1 MPNENGAASRD
12 DPALRRFSPAARHLA
27 WLALFYVALAI
38 GIGALQRAY
47 PGATSPIV
55 GVAKGLVTIR
65 GIIRAITAMLGALAL
80 ALPLAWVFV
89 ITRRRKGFSQS
100 IVHTLIILPIAVAGI
115 MVVVQNSLALAFGLA
130 GIAALRFR
138 NTLDDTKDAIYLF
151 VATGIGIA
159 AAADQFDVGLA
170 LSFLFNATIIVLWWS
185 NYGRTPAHL
194 KARLMIRRLR
204 QTREQRVPS
213 GEDAVR
219 DRDPLN
225 TVLRVHA
232 RNADAAQV
240 AVGAVLDRT
249 SKQWELTGVTPGAN
263 GFSVLDYVVRL
274 RTHTVRG
281 ALLNDLRA
289 NGQPDVVGAEFR

>member
-1 MPNENGAASRD
+1 MPNGDGSGLPDGRTR
-12 DPALRRFSPAARHLA
+12 RRFSPAARHLA
-27 WLALFYVALAI
+27 LLALFYIALAI

-47 PGATSPIV
+47 PGATNPIS
-55 GVAKGLVTIR
+55 GLPKGLVTVQ

-159 AAADQFDVGLA
+159 AAADQFGVGLA
-170 LSFLFNATIIVLWWS
+170 LSFLFNVTIIVLWWT
-185 NYGRTPAHL
+185 NYGRTPARL
-194 KARLMIRRLR
+194 KARLLLRQLR
-204 QTREQRVPS
+204 QTREARIPGVS
-213 GEDAVR
+213 GAAT
-219 DRDPLN
+219 DPLN
-225 TVLRVHA
+225 TLLRVHVL
-232 RNADAAQV
+232 NPDTAQSTV
-240 AVGAVLDRT
+240 AAVLGRA
-249 SKQWELTGVTPGAN
+249 SKQWELTGVTPGTN
-263 GFSVLDYVVRL
+263 GFATLDYVVRL
-274 RTHTVRG
+274 RARTVRG
-281 ALLNDLRA
+281 ELLNDLRA
-289 NGQPDVVGAEFR
+289 SGRPDVVGAEFR

>member
-12 DPALRRFSPAARHLA
+12 DRAARRFSPAARHLA
-27 WLALFYVALAI
+27 SLAIFYVALAI

-55 GVAKGLVTIR
+55 GVPKGLVTPR
-65 GIIRAITAMLGALAL
+65 GIVRAITAMLGALAL

-170 LSFLFNATIIVLWWS
+170 LSFLFNATIIVLWWT
-185 NYGRTPAHL
+185 NYGRTPAEL
-194 KARLMIRRLR
+194 KAKLMLRRLL
-204 QTREQRVPS
+204 QTREHRVPGAES
-213 GEDAVR
+213 EV
-219 DRDPLN
+219 RDPLN

-232 RNADAAQV
+232 LNADAAQV

-274 RTHTVRG
+274 RTRTVRG
-281 ALLNDLRA
+281 AVLNDLRTS
-289 NGQPDVVGAEFR
+289 GQPDVVGAEFR

>member
-1 MPNENGAASRD
+1 V
-12 DPALRRFSPAARHLA
+12 
-27 WLALFYVALAI
+27 FYIALAV

-55 GVAKGLVTIR
+55 GVPKGLVTTR
-65 GIIRAITAMLGALAL
+65 GIVRAITAMLGALAL

-170 LSFLFNATIIVLWWS
+170 LSFLFNATIIVLWWT

-194 KARLMIRRLR
+194 KAKLMLRRLR
-204 QTREQRVPS
+204 QTREQRVP
-213 GEDAVR
+213 GAEKEV
-219 DRDPLN
+219 RDPLN
-225 TVLRVHA
+225 TVLRIHA
-232 RNADAAQV
+232 LNADAAQV

-249 SKQWELTGVTPGAN
+249 SKQWELTGVTPSAN

-281 ALLNDLRA
+281 ALLNDLRTS
-289 NGQPDVVGAEFR
+289 GQPDVVGAEFR

>member
-1 MPNENGAASRD
+1 
-12 DPALRRFSPAARHLA
+12 
-27 WLALFYVALAI
+27 
-38 GIGALQRAY
+38 
-47 PGATSPIV
+47 
-55 GVAKGLVTIR
+55 
-65 GIIRAITAMLGALAL
+65 MLCALAL

-159 AAADQFDVGLA
+159 AAADQFGVGLA
-170 LSFLFNATIIVLWWS
+170 LSFLFNATIIVLWWT

-194 KARLMIRRLR
+194 KAKLMLRRLR
-204 QTREQRVPS
+204 QTRQIRVP
-213 GEDAVR
+213 DTPTPAL
-219 DRDPLN
+219 DPLSA
-225 TVLRVHA
+225 VLRVHVL
-232 RNADAAQV
+232 NPDSAQASV
-240 AVGAVLDRT
+240 AAVLAQA
-249 SKQWELTGVTPGAN
+249 SKQWELTGVAPGAN
-263 GFSVLDYVVRL
+263 GFATLDYVVRL
-274 RTHTVRG
+274 RAKTARG
-281 ALLNDLRA
+281 ALLNELRV

>member
-1 MPNENGAASRD
+1 MPNGDGSGLPDGRTR
-12 DPALRRFSPAARHLA
+12 RRFSPAARHLA
-27 WLALFYVALAI
+27 LLALFYIALAI

-47 PGATSPIV
+47 PGATNPIS
-55 GVAKGLVTIR
+55 GLPKGLVTVQ

-159 AAADQFDVGLA
+159 AAADQFGVGLA
-170 LSFLFNATIIVLWWS
+170 LSFLFNVTIIVLWWT
-185 NYGRTPAHL
+185 NYGRTPARL
-194 KARLMIRRLR
+194 KARLLLRQLR
-204 QTREQRVPS
+204 QTREARIPGVP
-213 GEDAVR
+213 GAAT
-219 DRDPLN
+219 DPLN
-225 TVLRVHA
+225 TLLRVHVL
-232 RNADAAQV
+232 NPDAAQSTV
-240 AVGAVLDRT
+240 AAVLGRAT
-249 SKQWELTGVTPGAN
+249 KQWELTGVTPGTN
-263 GFSVLDYVVRL
+263 GFSTLDYVVRL
-274 RTHTVRG
+274 RTRTVRG
-281 ALLNDLRA
+281 ELLNDLRA
-289 NGQPDVVGAEFR
+289 SGRPDVVGAEFR

>member
-1 MPNENGAASRD
+1 MPNGDGSVSPDGPR
-12 DPALRRFSPAARHLA
+12 PRRFSPAAHHLA
-27 WLALFYVALAI
+27 LLALFYVALAT
-38 GIGALQRAY
+38 GIAVLQRAY
-47 PGATSPIV
+47 PGVTSPIT
-55 GVAKGLVTIR
+55 GVPQGLVTAR
-65 GIIRAITAMLGALAL
+65 GILRAITAMLGALAL
-80 ALPLAWVFV
+80 AMPLAWVFV

-100 IVHTLIILPIAVAGI
+100 IVHTLILLPIAVAGI

-170 LSFLFNATIIVLWWS
+170 LSFLFNATIIVLWWT
-185 NYGRTPAHL
+185 NYGRTPAEL
-194 KARLMIRRLR
+194 KARLMLRRLR

-213 GEDAVR
+213 AESNV
-219 DRDPLN
+219 RDPLN

-232 RNADAAQV
+232 LNADAAQV

-274 RTHTVRG
+274 RTRTVRG
-281 ALLNDLRA
+281 ELLNDLRA
-289 NGQPDVVGAEFR
+289 SGQPDVVGAEFR

>member
-1 MPNENGAASRD
+1 MPNENGAASPD
-12 DPALRRFSPAARHLA
+12 DRAARRLSPAARHLA
-27 WLALFYVALAI
+27 SLALFYVALAI

-55 GVAKGLVTIR
+55 GVPKGLVTAR
-65 GIIRAITAMLGALAL
+65 GIVRAITAMLGALAL

-170 LSFLFNATIIVLWWS
+170 LSFLFNATIIVLWWT

-194 KARLMIRRLR
+194 KATLMLRRLR
-204 QTREQRVPS
+204 QTREHRVPS
-213 GEDAVR
+213 VESEV
-219 DRDPLN
+219 RDPLN
-225 TVLRVHA
+225 AVLRIHA
-232 RNADAAQV
+232 LNADAAQA

-274 RTHTVRG
+274 RTRTVRG
-281 ALLNDLRA
+281 ALLNDLRES
-289 NGQPDVVGAEFR
+289 GQPDVVGAEFR

>member
-1 MPNENGAASRD
+1 MPNGDGSGLPDGRTR
-12 DPALRRFSPAARHLA
+12 RRFSPAARHLA
-27 WLALFYVALAI
+27 LLALFYVALAV

-47 PGATSPIV
+47 PGATNPIA
-55 GVAKGLVTIR
+55 GAPKGLVTVE

-159 AAADQFDVGLA
+159 AAADQFGVGLA
-170 LSFLFNATIIVLWWS
+170 LSFLFNATIIVLWWT
-185 NYGRTPAHL
+185 NYGRTPARV
-194 KARLMIRRLR
+194 KAKLMLRQLR
-204 QTREQRVPS
+204 QTREARIPGAPAATS
-213 GEDAVR
+213 S
-219 DRDPLN
+219 LN
-225 TVLRVHA
+225 TVLRVHVL
-232 RNADAAQV
+232 NPDAAQSTV
-240 AVGAVLDRT
+240 AAVLERA
-249 SKQWELTGVTPGAN
+249 SKQWELTGVTPGTN
-263 GFSVLDYVVRL
+263 GFSTLDYVVRL
-274 RTHTVRG
+274 RARTVRG
-281 ALLNDLRA
+281 QLLNDLRA
-289 NGQPDVVGAEFR
+289 SGQPDVVGAEFR